1 MNNNPTFAPFVSH
14 RKTKAIYKF
23 KGGLEFENIVTG
35 NKGEVTEETANKVFF
50 MEPELS
56 QLCNEY
62 PLVESLIKA
71 LDLKISK

>member
-1 MNNNPTFAPFVSH
+1 VSNPIFYPFLSH

-56 QLCNEY
+56 QLCNDY
-62 PLVESLIKA
+62 PLVSELIKA